1 MLGYQ
6 VLQGFELL
14 QTVKP
19 LIDQSDKEY
28 NITIDSVLLDGVAL
42 IAHTGGNLKA
52 L

>member
-6 VLQGFELL
+6 FLQEFEFL
-14 QTVKP
+14 QAVKP
-19 LIDQSDKEY
+19 LIDQNDKEY

-42 IAHTGGNLKA
+42 TAYTGGNLKA